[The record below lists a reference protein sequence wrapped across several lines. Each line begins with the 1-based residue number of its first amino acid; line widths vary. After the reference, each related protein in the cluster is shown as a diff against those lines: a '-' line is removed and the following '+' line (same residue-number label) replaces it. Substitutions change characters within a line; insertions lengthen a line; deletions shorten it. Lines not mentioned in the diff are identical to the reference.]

1 MNKGLKIAIGA
12 LVIGFALHNIGNLET
27 KEETRYNAFIDH
39 PYAGMN
45 AEDINNTKL
54 GKPHEILTYHN
65 TSNLKDMNN
74 MMLSGILKMT
84 KIIIG
89 ILAQLKL

>member
-45 AEDINNTKL
+45 AEVR
-54 GKPHEILTYHN
+54 
-65 TSNLKDMNN
+65 
-74 MMLSGILKMT
+74 
-84 KIIIG
+84 
-89 ILAQLKL
+89 

>member
-1 MNKGLKIAIGA
+1 MNKGLKIAIGV

-54 GKPHEILTYHN
+54 GKQHEIIDL
-65 TSNLKDMNN
+65 
-74 MMLSGILKMT
+74 
-84 KIIIG
+84 
-89 ILAQLKL
+89 

>member
-12 LVIGFALHNIGNLET
+12 LVIGLALHNIGNLET

-39 PYAGMN
+39 PYAGM
-45 AEDINNTKL
+45 
-54 GKPHEILTYHN
+54 TYHN

-74 MMLSGILKMT
+74 MMPSGILKMT